1 MKDKDEVQV
10 WLEAHPQEYAQFA
23 ARMNE
28 QGICGILKLGEEAF
42 LSSPVFREE
51 IEKMVAAG
59 HLEASALLEILS
71 MSDFAANY
79 FKGKKMTGWL
89 WLHGLSMEN
98 RLN

>member
-42 LSSPVFREE
+42 LSSPVFKKRWLPLD
-51 IEKMVAAG
+51 ILR
-59 HLEASALLEILS
+59 HLPYWKFSLCPIS
-71 MSDFAANY
+71 
-79 FKGKKMTGWL
+79 
-89 WLHGLSMEN
+89 
-98 RLN
+98 

>member
-42 LSSPVFREE
+42 LSSPVFRKE

-59 HLEASALLEILS
+59 HLEASAPIGNSLCVRFRSQLLQ
-71 MSDFAANY
+71 
-79 FKGKKMTGWL
+79 GKRK
-89 WLHGLSMEN
+89 
-98 RLN
+98 